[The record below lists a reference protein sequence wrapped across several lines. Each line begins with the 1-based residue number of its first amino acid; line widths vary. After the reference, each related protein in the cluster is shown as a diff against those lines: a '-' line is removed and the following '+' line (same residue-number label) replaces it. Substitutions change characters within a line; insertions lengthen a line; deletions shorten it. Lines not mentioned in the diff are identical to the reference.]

1 MASLGLHL
9 LTIVLGLLFIVFGH
23 IKLSPQFF
31 PEHHEH
37 IRNEFGKF
45 NKEFPLHRQTGW
57 RPYAKT
63 YRMAVGIAEVVCGSL
78 LLLSF
83 AQSLANIILLMIMTN
98 AIITFQKLN
107 YSIEYTGVSIFIS
120 LLLVLRL
127 ILASSG
133 SKPKQSVQAKAD
145 KKVK

>member
-1 MASLGLHL
+1 MASPGLFL
-9 LTIVLGLLFIVFGH
+9 LTIVLGLLFIFLGH
-23 IKLSPQFF
+23 IKLSPQLF
-31 PEHHEH
+31 PEHHER

-57 RPYAKT
+57 RPYAKN
-63 YRMAVGIAEVVCGSL
+63 YRMAVGIAEVLCGSL
-78 LLLSF
+78 LLLSL
-83 AQSLANIILLMIMTN
+83 AQSLANIILLIIMTN

-133 SKPKQSVQAKAD
+133 SKPKQSVQAKAE